1 MERENKITQLTKDE
15 LSSLIS
21 TATYGD
27 NTFDILV
34 PKEYRELKTLGGNE
48 DDCWEDELAN
58 VLLNGGKIDIID
70 MEDEY
75 DDANARVESKVHH
88 LEEYNGYYHPAYR
101 VGLEEILEGCSTDEG
116 YEYAKELFL
125 DEDGDFF
132 TAYNLLQIII
142 FGEVIYG

>member
-1 MERENKITQLTKDE
+1 MEREIKITQLTKDE
-15 LSSLIS
+15 LSNLIS

-27 NTFDILV
+27 NSFDILV
-34 PKEYRELKTLGGNE
+34 PKEYLELKTLGGNE
-48 DDCWEDELAN
+48 DDCWEDELTN

-116 YEYAKELFL
+116 CEYAKELFL

-142 FGEVIYG
+142 FGEVVYG

>member
-1 MERENKITQLTKDE
+1 
-15 LSSLIS
+15 
-21 TATYGD
+21 
-27 NTFDILV
+27 
-34 PKEYRELKTLGGNE
+34 
-48 DDCWEDELAN
+48 
-58 VLLNGGKIDIID
+58 

-75 DDANARVESKVHH
+75 DDANDCVESKVHH

-142 FGEVIYG
+142 FGEVVYG